1 MRPARLSTRG
11 VVDTA
16 LDLIDHDGYDALSV
30 SAVAG
35 RLGVGPSALYA
46 HCDSLDGLRNLVAIA
61 ATHNLTADVRTAAVG
76 TSGPQALAAMGS
88 AYRRFVHEHPGQF
101 AATLRPPPLDN
112 GELASANDSLL
123 DVFALVY
130 LAMGLERGSSELAAH
145 STRCAIHGFLALEHV
160 MGTDPAHSAAY
171 EHLLDTLQRGLAD

>member
-16 LDLIDHDGYDALSV
+16 LDLIDGHGYDALSV

-35 RLGVGPSALYA
+35 RLGVGPSALYS
-46 HCDSLDGLRNLVAIA
+46 HCDSLDGLRNLVAVA
-61 ATHNLTADVRTAAVG
+61 ATNNLTADVRTAAIG
-76 TSGPQALAAMGS
+76 TSGADALAAMGT
-88 AYRRFVHEHPGQF
+88 AYRRFVHQHPGQF
-101 AATLRPPPLDN
+101 ASTLRPPSLDN
-112 GELASANDSLL
+112 GELASANATLV

-130 LAMGLERGSSELAAH
+130 LAMGFDRGPSEMAAH

-160 MGTDPAHSAAY
+160 MGTDTTHSAAY
-171 EHLLDTLQRGLAD
+171 DHLLETLQRGLTD